1 MATFPRV
8 PVSGGIK
15 AVVTSETKI
24 YVADGTGNIFIVNEE
39 TQKIGKI
46 KSSNNFTDIVQIMPV
61 KFKNNIYLAVLQKD
75 GTLDVIYEQG
85 HSLKGF
91 PKVPLSARPVAMVIE
106 EGKDQNSILTLVS
119 EIGEIKKVDMTGN
132 IQEANTIQI
141 ERPDKATVF
150 EVLFDQNRRDW
161 FIVRRTPTSL
171 VVFNKQGN
179 SVIKIESTNF
189 MKSQLRYFDLGNDLR
204 LIAIFDGKNNTVFD
218 IKGNTVGDKPLK
230 ASGLPAISHSEA
242 YNKLFIY
249 NPNKTRFEVWTV
261 KLK

>member
-1 MATFPRV
+1 
-8 PVSGGIK
+8 
-15 AVVTSETKI
+15 
-24 YVADGTGNIFIVNEE
+24 
-39 TQKIGKI
+39 
-46 KSSNNFTDIVQIMPV
+46 
-61 KFKNNIYLAVLQKD
+61 
-75 GTLDVIYEQG
+75 
-85 HSLKGF
+85 
-91 PKVPLSARPVAMVIE
+91 VPLTARPVSMIME
-106 EGKDQNSILTLVS
+106 EGKDKNSVLTLVS
-119 EIGEIKKVDMTGN
+119 ELGEIKKVDLMGNNQEGSN
-132 IQEANTIQI
+132 IQL

-150 EVLFDQNRRDW
+150 EVIFDQNCKDW

-204 LIAIFDGKNNTVFD
+204 LIAVFDGKNNTIFD
-218 IKGNTVGDKPLK
+218 IKGNNLGDKPLP
-230 ASGLPAISHSEA
+230 ASSLPAISYSEA